1 MLGLYED
8 FYCFYILINLQ
19 QAYKGSTE
27 VLGFEVVGGS
37 RPTATSVSHFTGNP
51 GTTSL
56 EKIFGRKLSLHRKT
70 RIVVSISQ
78 WPPIAAPPHN
88 DSFSD
93 LLT

>member
-56 EKIFGRKLSLHRKT
+56 EVQPVGNTMTLNFKVTLTQK
-70 RIVVSISQ
+70 
-78 WPPIAAPPHN
+78 WPVPHN
-88 DSFSD
+88 SLYYFPK
-93 LLT
+93 L